1 MRPRQQHGSPSGD
14 SPVEKDLSTLQRRI
28 RVALGREPGDVL
40 LTGGQIVNVFT
51 QRVEPGNVVIADGWI
66 AGVGPYDWSA
76 RETVALSGRT
86 VLPGLIDAH
95 MHLESTLLTPAELAR
110 LLVPHGTTAIISDSH
125 EIGNVL
131 GISGIDMLLSASA
144 GLPFDLFFMAS

>member
-1 MRPRQQHGSPSGD
+1 MRLRQQHGSLAGA
-14 SPVEKDLSTLQRRI
+14 SPGERDLSILQRRI
-28 RVALGREPGDVL
+28 RVALGREPGDVV
-40 LTGGQIVNVFT
+40 LTGGQVVNVFT
-51 QRVEPGNVVIADGWI
+51 QRVEPGKVVIADGWI

-76 RETVALSGRT
+76 RQTIALAGKT

-110 LLVPHGTTAIISDSH
+110 LIVPHGTTAIISDSH

-131 GISGIDMLLSASA
+131 GVRGI
-144 GLPFDLFFMAS
+144 